1 MDTQVK
7 ELQKQNEELKRELE
21 IYKSQLSS
29 KPQHR
34 PSSAKSNDT
43 TLPGKDT
50 HVSIVVIGASG
61 DLAKKKTFPA
71 MFALYGLGLLP
82 PNVSIFGFARTALSQ
97 EDFKKQIVGYF
108 KGWDDKKQAFLDLCH
123 YSSGQYNS
131 AESFAE
137 LAKLMATKEGKLP
150 GHRVF
155 YLAIPPNIF
164 VEVADAV
171 KKSATSPTGFTRLI
185 VEKPFGR
192 DSQTSAVLS
201 KQLSALFE
209 EDQLYRIDHY
219 LGKEMVQNLMA
230 LRFAN
235 IVFEP
240 VWNRNYISS
249 VHITF
254 KEDIGTEGRGGYF
267 DPFGI
272 IRDVM
277 QNHLTQILA
286 LVAMEPPVSLSA
298 EDVRDEK
305 VKVLRACRSAKLSD
319 VVLGQ
324 YGKDKTGKVQGY
336 LDDPTVPKGS
346 ITPTF
351 ASAVIHIEN
360 TRWRGVPFILK
371 CGKGLNDRKA
381 EIRVQFKNTPNRIF
395 HHAPRDELVIR
406 VQPNEAV
413 YMKFNAKEPGLAA
426 DVVQTELDLT
436 YKSRFDVRLPDAYER
451 LIYDVLRGDHN
462 LFVRVDELE
471 AAWDIFTPLL
481 HKLEKEKIVPEV
493 YPFGSRG
500 PAQADELAAR
510 YGFKRSE
517 DYKWTDPTKKSNL

>member
-1 MDTQVK
+1 
-7 ELQKQNEELKRELE
+7 
-21 IYKSQLSS
+21 
-29 KPQHR
+29 
-34 PSSAKSNDT
+34 
-43 TLPGKDT
+43 
-50 HVSIVVIGASG
+50 
-61 DLAKKKTFPA
+61 
-71 MFALYGLGLLP
+71 
-82 PNVSIFGFARTALSQ
+82 
-97 EDFKKQIVGYF
+97 
-108 KGWDDKKQAFLDLCH
+108 
-123 YSSGQYNS
+123 
-131 AESFAE
+131 
-137 LAKLMATKEGKLP
+137 
-150 GHRVF
+150 
-155 YLAIPPNIF
+155 
-164 VEVADAV
+164 
-171 KKSATSPTGFTRLI
+171 
-185 VEKPFGR
+185 
-192 DSQTSAVLS
+192 
-201 KQLSALFE
+201 
-209 EDQLYRIDHY
+209 
-219 LGKEMVQNLMA
+219 
-230 LRFAN
+230 
-235 IVFEP
+235 
-240 VWNRNYISS
+240 
-249 VHITF
+249 
-254 KEDIGTEGRGGYF
+254 
-267 DPFGI
+267 
-272 IRDVM
+272 
-277 QNHLTQILA
+277 
-286 LVAMEPPVSLSA
+286 
-298 EDVRDEK
+298 
-305 VKVLRACRSAKLSD
+305 
-319 VVLGQ
+319 
-324 YGKDKTGKVQGY
+324 

-371 CGKGLNDRKA
+371 CGKALNDRKA

-517 DYKWTDPTKKSNL
+517 DYKWIDPTKKS